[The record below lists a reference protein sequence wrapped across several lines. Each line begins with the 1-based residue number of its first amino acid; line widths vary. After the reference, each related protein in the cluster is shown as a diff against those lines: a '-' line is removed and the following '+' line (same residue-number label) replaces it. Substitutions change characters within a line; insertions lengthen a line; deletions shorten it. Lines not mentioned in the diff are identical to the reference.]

1 MSVLIPTPAGHN
13 HTTEVFKRTLSE
25 ASFLCNAE
33 DTVAI
38 HKMKVKKR
46 GGWLY
51 LAALVLLAMAAFIG
65 LTGCSKADD
74 DSPGSS
80 AAVQLAEAKRAAA
93 GAWACQGMT
102 AVWLEEKTVQCLKE
116 VK

>member
-33 DTVAI
+33 DTISI

-46 GGWLY
+46 GGWRY

-65 LTGCSKADD
+65 LTGCSKAEAVAVT
-74 DSPGSS
+74 
-80 AAVQLAEAKRAAA
+80 AADAKRAAA
-93 GAWACQGMT
+93 GALACQGMT
-102 AVWLEEKTVQCLKE
+102 AVWLDEKTVQCLKE

>member
-33 DTVAI
+33 DTISI

-51 LAALVLLAMAAFIG
+51 LAALVLLAIAAFIG
-65 LTGCSKADD
+65 LTGCSKAEAVAVT
-74 DSPGSS
+74 
-80 AAVQLAEAKRAAA
+80 AADAKRAAA

-102 AVWLEEKTVQCLKE
+102 AVWLDEKTVQCLKE

>member
-33 DTVAI
+33 DTISI

-51 LAALVLLAMAAFIG
+51 LAALVLLAIAAFIG

-80 AAVQLAEAKRAAA
+80 AAVQLADAKRAAA
-93 GAWACQGMT
+93 GAWACQGM
-102 AVWLEEKTVQCLKE
+102 AAIWLDEKTVQCLKE
-116 VK
+116 KP

>member
-51 LAALVLLAMAAFIG
+51 LAALVLLAIAAFIG
-65 LTGCSKADD
+65 LTGCSKA
-74 DSPGSS
+74 G
-80 AAVQLAEAKRAAA
+80 
-93 GAWACQGMT
+93 
-102 AVWLEEKTVQCLKE
+102 
-116 VK
+116 

>member
-1 MSVLIPTPAGHN
+1 MSVLIPTPTGHN

-51 LAALVLLAMAAFIG
+51 LAALVLLAIAAFIG

-80 AAVQLAEAKRAAA
+80 AAVQLAESKRAAA
-93 GAWACQGMT
+93 SAWACPGMT
-102 AVWLEEKTVQCLKE
+102 AVWLDEKTVQCLKE
-116 VK
+116 AK

>member
-1 MSVLIPTPAGHN
+1 MSILIQTPAGHN

-33 DTVAI
+33 DTISI

-51 LAALVLLAMAAFIG
+51 LCALVLLAMAAFIG

-93 GAWACQGMT
+93 GAWACPGM
-102 AVWLEEKTVQCLKE
+102 AAIWIDDKTIQCLKE
-116 VK
+116 KP

>member
-65 LTGCSKADD
+65 LTGCSKADN

-93 GAWACQGMT
+93 GAWACPGMH
-102 AVWLEEKTVQCLKE
+102 AEWLEEKTVQCLKE

>member
-51 LAALVLLAMAAFIG
+51 LGALVLLAMAAFIG
-65 LTGCSKADD
+65 LTGCSKAEAVAVT
-74 DSPGSS
+74 
-80 AAVQLAEAKRAAA
+80 AADAKRAAA
-93 GAWACQGMT
+93 GAWACPGMT

>member
-1 MSVLIPTPAGHN
+1 MSVLIQTPAGHN

-51 LAALVLLAMAAFIG
+51 LAAMVLLAMAALVG
-65 LTGCSKADD
+65 LTGCSKADGD
-74 DSPGSS
+74 APGSS

-93 GAWACQGMT
+93 GAWACPGMT

>member
-1 MSVLIPTPAGHN
+1 MSILIPTPAGHN
-13 HTTEVFKRTLSE
+13 HTTEVFKRTMSE

-51 LAALVLLAMAAFIG
+51 LGALVLLTMAAFIG

-80 AAVQLAEAKRAAA
+80 AAVQLAEAKRAEA
-93 GAWACQGMT
+93 GAWACTGMT
-102 AVWLEEKTVQCLKE
+102 AIWLNDKTVQCLKE
-116 VK
+116 KP

>member
-1 MSVLIPTPAGHN
+1 MSVLIQTPAGHN

-33 DTVAI
+33 DTISI

-51 LAALVLLAMAAFIG
+51 LCALVLLAMAAFIG

-93 GAWACQGMT
+93 GAWACPGM
-102 AVWLEEKTVQCLKE
+102 AAIWIDDKTIQCLKE
-116 VK
+116 KP

>member
-1 MSVLIPTPAGHN
+1 MRHISAPYTRVQAPAGLN
-13 HTTEVFKRTLSE
+13 ATPETFKRRMSDK
-25 ASFLCNAE
+25 ARDA
-33 DTVAI
+33 DPW
-38 HKMKVKKR
+38 HKPEKKR

-51 LAALVLLAMAAFIG
+51 LGALVLLAIAAFIG

-93 GAWACQGMT
+93 GAWACPGMH
-102 AVWLEEKTVQCLKE
+102 AEWLDEKTVQCLKE

>member
-51 LAALVLLAMAAFIG
+51 LGALVLLAMAAFIG

-74 DSPGSS
+74 DAPGSS

-102 AVWLEEKTVQCLKE
+102 AVWLDEKTVQCLKE

>member
-1 MSVLIPTPAGHN
+1 MSVLIQTPAGHN

-51 LAALVLLAMAAFIG
+51 LAALVLLAIAAFIG

-102 AVWLEEKTVQCLKE
+102 AVWLDEKTVQCLKE

>member
-1 MSVLIPTPAGHN
+1 MSILIPTPAGHN

-51 LAALVLLAMAAFIG
+51 LGALVLLAMAAFIG

-102 AVWLEEKTVQCLKE
+102 AVWLDEKTVQCLKE

>member
-25 ASFLCNAE
+25 ASFLCNSE

-51 LAALVLLAMAAFIG
+51 LAALVLLAIAALVG

-74 DSPGSS
+74 DSHGSS
-80 AAVQLAEAKRAAA
+80 AAVQLADAKRAAA
-93 GAWACQGMT
+93 GAWACTGMT

>member
-1 MSVLIPTPAGHN
+1 MSILIQTPAGHN

-51 LAALVLLAMAAFIG
+51 LGALVLLAMAAFIG
-65 LTGCSKADD
+65 LTGCSKADY

-80 AAVQLAEAKRAAA
+80 AAVQLAEAKRAEA
-93 GAWACQGMT
+93 GAWACPGMT
-102 AVWLEEKTVQCLKE
+102 AVWLDEKTVQCLKE

>member
-1 MSVLIPTPAGHN
+1 MSILIQTPAGHN

-46 GGWLY
+46 GGWRY
-51 LAALVLLAMAAFIG
+51 LAALVLLAMAALVG

-80 AAVQLAEAKRAAA
+80 AAVQLAESKRAAA
-93 GAWACQGMT
+93 GAWACPGMT
-102 AVWLEEKTVQCLKE
+102 AVWLDEKTVQCLKE